1 MGLDMY
7 LNKRVF
13 IGAQYEYRNVK
24 GSINI
29 TIGEDD
35 TPININF
42 NKVNS
47 IEEEVGYWRKE
58 NHIHNWFV
66 ENVQDG
72 NDDCGEYSLSL
83 ENLKDLL
90 NVCNKVLEDN
100 SLAEKLLPR
109 TQGFF
114 FGSTEYNEYYYDSIK
129 DTIRILEKSIKDFIS
144 GVTTYYYNS
153 SW

>member
-13 IGAQYEYRNVK
+13 IGANYEYRKVK
-24 GSINI
+24 GNINI
-29 TIGEDD
+29 TMGEDD

-42 NKVNS
+42 NKLDS
-47 IEEEVGYWRKE
+47 IEEGIGYWRKA

-66 ENVQDG
+66 ENVQSG
-72 NDDCGEYSLSL
+72 NDDCDTYSVSL
-83 ENLKDLL
+83 EDLKELL
-90 NVCNKVLEDN
+90 NVCNKILEDS
-100 SLAEKLLPR
+100 SLAEELLPR

-114 FGSTEYNEYYYDSIK
+114 FGSIEYDEYYYDSIRY
-129 DTIRILEKSIKDFIS
+129 TISVLKEAIEGFIP
-144 GVTTYYYNS
+144 GITTYYYRS

>member
-13 IGAQYEYRNVK
+13 IGANYEYRKVK
-24 GSINI
+24 GNINI
-29 TIGEDD
+29 TMGEDD

-42 NKVNS
+42 NKLYS
-47 IEEEVGYWRKE
+47 TEEEIGYWRKA

-66 ENVQDG
+66 ENVQSG
-72 NDDCGEYSLSL
+72 NDDCDTYSVSL
-83 ENLKDLL
+83 EDLKELL
-90 NVCNKVLEDN
+90 NVCNKILEDS
-100 SLAEKLLPR
+100 SLAEELLPR

-114 FGSTEYNEYYYDSIK
+114 FGSIEYDEYYYDSIRY
-129 DTIRILEKSIKDFIS
+129 TISVLKEAIEGFIP
-144 GVTTYYYNS
+144 GITTYYYRS

>member
-13 IGAQYEYRNVK
+13 IGANYEYRKVK
-24 GSINI
+24 GNINI
-29 TIGEDD
+29 TMGEDD

-42 NKVNS
+42 NKLDS
-47 IEEEVGYWRKE
+47 IEEKIGYWRKA

-72 NDDCGEYSLSL
+72 NDDCDTYSVSI
-83 ENLKDLL
+83 EDLKELL
-90 NVCNKVLEDN
+90 DICTKILEDS
-100 SLAEKLLPR
+100 SLAEELLPR

-114 FGSTEYNEYYYDSIK
+114 FGSIEYDEYYYDSIRY
-129 DTIRILEKSIKDFIS
+129 TISVLKEAIEGFIP
-144 GVTTYYYNS
+144 GITTYYYRS

>member
-13 IGAQYEYRNVK
+13 IGANYEYRKVK
-24 GSINI
+24 GNINI
-29 TIGEDD
+29 TMGEDD

-42 NKVNS
+42 NKLDS
-47 IEEEVGYWRKE
+47 IEEGIGYWRKA

-66 ENVQDG
+66 ENVQSG
-72 NDDCGEYSLSL
+72 NDDCDTYSVS
-83 ENLKDLL
+83 LKDLKELL
-90 NVCNKVLEDN
+90 NVCNKILEDS
-100 SLAEKLLPR
+100 SLAEELLPR

-114 FGSTEYNEYYYDSIK
+114 FGSIEYDEYYYDSIRY
-129 DTIRILEKSIKDFIS
+129 TISVLKEAIEGFIP
-144 GVTTYYYNS
+144 GITTYYYRS

>member
-13 IGAQYEYRNVK
+13 IGANYKYRKVK
-24 GSINI
+24 GNINI
-29 TIGEDD
+29 TMGEDD

-42 NKVNS
+42 NKLDI
-47 IEEEVGYWRKE
+47 IEEEIGYWRKA

-72 NDDCGEYSLSL
+72 NDDCDTYSVSL
-83 ENLKDLL
+83 EDLKELL
-90 NVCNKVLEDN
+90 NVCNKILEDS
-100 SLAEKLLPR
+100 SLAEELLPR

-114 FGSTEYNEYYYDSIK
+114 FGSIEYDEYYYDSIRY
-129 DTIRILEKSIKDFIS
+129 TISVLKEAIEGFIP
-144 GVTTYYYNS
+144 GITTYYYRS

>member
-13 IGAQYEYRNVK
+13 IGANYEYRKVK
-24 GSINI
+24 GNINI
-29 TIGEDD
+29 TMGEDD

-42 NKVNS
+42 NKVDS
-47 IEEEVGYWRKE
+47 IEEGIGYWRKA

-66 ENVQDG
+66 ENVQSG
-72 NDDCGEYSLSL
+72 NDDCDTYSVSL
-83 ENLKDLL
+83 EDLKELL
-90 NVCNKVLEDN
+90 NVCNKILEDS
-100 SLAEKLLPR
+100 SLAEELLPR

-114 FGSTEYNEYYYDSIK
+114 FGSIEYDEYYYDSIRY
-129 DTIRILEKSIKDFIS
+129 TISVLKEAIEGFIP
-144 GVTTYYYNS
+144 GITTYYYRS

>member
-13 IGAQYEYRNVK
+13 IGANYEYRKVK
-24 GSINI
+24 GNINI
-29 TIGEDD
+29 TMGEDD

-42 NKVNS
+42 NKLDS
-47 IEEEVGYWRKE
+47 IEEAIGYWRKA

-66 ENVQDG
+66 ENVQSG
-72 NDDCGEYSLSL
+72 NDDCDTYAISL
-83 ENLKDLL
+83 EDLKELL
-90 NVCNKVLEDN
+90 NVCNKILED
-100 SLAEKLLPR
+100 STLAEELLPR

-114 FGSTEYNEYYYDSIK
+114 FGSIEYDECYYDSIRY
-129 DTIRILEKSIKDFIS
+129 TISVLKEAIEGFIP
-144 GVTTYYYNS
+144 GITTYYYRS

>member
-13 IGAQYEYRNVK
+13 IGANYKYRKVK
-24 GSINI
+24 GNINI
-29 TIGEDD
+29 TMGEDD

-42 NKVNS
+42 NKVDS
-47 IEEEVGYWRKE
+47 IEEEIGYWRKA

-72 NDDCGEYSLSL
+72 NDDCDTYSVSI
-83 ENLKDLL
+83 EDLKELL
-90 NVCNKVLEDN
+90 DICTKILEDN
-100 SLAEKLLPR
+100 SLAEELLPR

-114 FGSTEYNEYYYDSIK
+114 FGSIEYDEYYYDSIRY
-129 DTIRILEKSIKDFIS
+129 TISVLKEAIEGFIP
-144 GVTTYYYNS
+144 GITMYYYRS